1 MGSAVPSNNKSVM
14 NIAVVVIATGKYDVF
29 IKPLE
34 ESINKHFMKGHNVEV
49 FIFSDQ
55 LGDFYMEHKPFPYP
69 TLMRYHQFN
78 KQKDILKT
86 FDYIFYCDVDMLF
99 CGPVGDEILSD
110 GLTACIHPFVESR
123 SFKNTFELN
132 KESTAYTEDIKT
144 YCCGGFQGGTS
155 EAFLN
160 MSQTIADNI
169 DIDLDKGIVARWHD
183 ETHYNKYLT
192 LNKPSKILSRDYCT
206 PEKEKN
212 ESSKLLCLD
221 KDHLKVRI

>member
-1 MGSAVPSNNKSVM
+1 MSV
-14 NIAVVVIATGKYDVF
+14 AVVIICTGSYYVF
-29 IKPLE
+29 LNPLK
-34 ESINKHFMKGHNVEV
+34 ESIKKHFLKNNFVEV
-49 FIFSDQ
+49 FTFGDQ

-78 KQKDILKT
+78 KQKDILKS

-99 CGPVGDEILSD
+99 CGDVGEEILSE
-110 GLTACIHPFVESR
+110 GLTACIHPFAESR

-132 KESTAYTEDIKT
+132 KESTAYTEDITT

-155 EAFLN
+155 DAFLK
-160 MSQTIADNI
+160 MSQEIADNI
-169 DIDLDKGIVARWHD
+169 DKDLEKGIIARWHD

-206 PEKEKN
+206 PEKELN
-212 ESSKLLCLD
+212 TNTKLIALD
-221 KDHLKVRI
+221 KNHKEIRK